1 MSSAKGRSHIPILLG
16 LGIGVLLGLL
26 ARSLIGGT
34 STLDWLVAGV
44 AQPLGQLFLRMVFMA
59 VVPLV
64 PSALILGVAE
74 IGDVGKVGRVGLRT
88 LLFTIVF
95 SGAAVLLGVGLT
107 NLVEPGKGLP
117 EAARAKLIA
126 SFSGSVVV
134 GRSIENAQ
142 KSKSAAVAFTELI
155 PKNPLAEAVN
165 AFEGGL
171 IPLMVFSLALGAA
184 LAALGDEASKPLKDL
199 LRTLQ
204 AAMLKI
210 IDFAMRLAPVGVAA
224 LVFSVTATAGIEVV
238 GLLAKYVALVLSAL
252 TIHSVVVYG
261 LALKFVARRSPWEFL
276 KGSSSVLL
284 TAFATSSSSATLPLT
299 LRAAREDLNI
309 PRAVGDFVLTV
320 GATAN
325 QNGTALYEGVTV
337 LFLAQFFGVDLNIR
351 QQLMVVLWSV
361 MAGVGTAGVPGGSL
375 PLIVVVLVNIGVPGE
390 AIGIILGVDR
400 ILDMSR
406 TVVNVGG
413 DLVIAAC
420 VGAAEEASPSATT
433 AAG

>member
-1 MSSAKGRSHIPILLG
+1 MSAAKRSSHVPILIGLAAGVVLG
-16 LGIGVLLGLL
+16 LI
-26 ARSLIGGT
+26 ARATIGGT
-34 STLDWLVAGV
+34 GTLDWFIASV
-44 AQPLGQLFLRMVFMA
+44 AQPVGQLFLRLVFMA

-74 IGDVGKVGRVGLRT
+74 IGDVGKVGRIGLRT
-88 LLFTIVF
+88 LVFTVLF
-95 SGAAVLLGVGLT
+95 SGAAVLLGVVLT
-107 NLVEPGKGLP
+107 NVVKPGVGLP
-117 EAARAKLIA
+117 EASRAKLIA
-126 SFSGSVVV
+126 SFSGSATVD
-134 GRSIENAQ
+134 RSIENA
-142 KSKSAAVAFTELI
+142 KRSKSAVQTLTELI

-184 LAALGDEASKPLKDL
+184 LSSMPDSESKPLKDL

-210 IDFAMRLAPVGVAA
+210 IGFAMRLAPAGVAA

-238 GLLAKYVALVLSAL
+238 GLLAKYMALVLGAL
-252 TIHSVVVYG
+252 TLHSVVVYG
-261 LALKFVARRSPWEFL
+261 LALKFIARREPWPFL
-276 KGSSSVLL
+276 KASSSVLL

-299 LRAAREDLNI
+299 LRAAREDLKI
-309 PRAVGDFVLTV
+309 PRAVGDFVLTI

-337 LFLAQFFGVDLNIR
+337 LFLAQFFGVPLSFG
-351 QQLMVVLWSV
+351 QQVMVVLWSV

-400 ILDMSR
+400 LLDMSR

-413 DLVIAAC
+413 DLAIAAC
-420 VGAAEEASPSATT
+420 VGAAEEKAPA
-433 AAG
+433 

>member
-1 MSSAKGRSHIPILLG
+1 VGLGAGVILG
-16 LGIGVLLGLL
+16 LAARAGLP
-26 ARSLIGGT
+26 AA
-34 STLDWLVAGV
+34 TLEWLVGNV
-44 AQPLGQLFLRMVFMA
+44 AQPLGQVFLRIVFMA

-64 PSALILGVAE
+64 PSALVLGVAE

-88 LLFTIVF
+88 LLYTLVF

-107 NLVEPGKGLP
+107 DLVRPGEGLP
-117 EAARAKLIA
+117 EAARTELQAR
-126 SFSGSVVV
+126 FSGGAGTVVA
-134 GRSIENAQ
+134 NAG
-142 KSKSAAVAFTELI
+142 KAKGAAQTLTDLI

-184 LAALGDEASKPLKDL
+184 LSAMDDETTKPLKDL
-199 LRTLQ
+199 LRALQ
-204 AAMLKI
+204 GAMLKI
-210 IDFAMRLAPVGVAA
+210 IGFAMLLAPVGVAG
-224 LVFSVTATAGIEVV
+224 LVFSVTATAGLDVV
-238 GLLAKYVALVLSAL
+238 GMLAKYVALVLGAL
-252 TIHSVVVYG
+252 TLHAVVVYG
-261 LALKFVARRSPWEFL
+261 GALKLFAGRSPVEFF
-276 KGSSSVLL
+276 KGSSGVLM

-299 LRAAREDLNI
+299 LQAARDELKI

-337 LFLAQFFGVDLNIR
+337 LFLAQFFGVDLTLG
-351 QQLMVVLWSV
+351 QQVTVVLYSV

-375 PLIVVVLVNIGVPGE
+375 PLIVVVLQNIGVPGE

-400 ILDMSR
+400 VLDMSR

-420 VGAAEEASPSATT
+420 VGASEEAPTLI
-433 AAG
+433 